1 MAIASLLKVVHVA
14 LIDDFAS
21 QASGIRAD
29 VDDVVGCT
37 DDFLVV
43 LYHHHGITQL
53 LQLAEH
59 LDEAVGI
66 PAMQTDTRFVEDVE
80 RTHQAA
86 PKGSRQVDAL
96 AFSA

>member
-1 MAIASLLKVVHVA
+1 MAVASRMEVFHIALV
-14 LIDDFAS
+14 DDFTS
-21 QASGIRAD
+21 QSSGIRTD

-80 RTHQAA
+80 RTH
-86 PKGSRQVDAL
+86 
-96 AFSA
+96 